1 MINLFQLLKKHEKS
15 LTEGF
20 ENKKY
25 WETREDNRFER
36 NVIGPDGNYYDQEVT
51 IQGFVDKIR
60 NLQYVQFVIVRDN
73 TGKVQVTIEK
83 NEENIELSKVN
94 ILD

>member
-25 WETREDNRFER
+25 WETNKDNCFER
-36 NVIGPDGNYYDQEVT
+36 NVIGPDGNYYDQEALYES
-51 IQGFVDKIR
+51 IKESDRKRLLKFG
-60 NLQYVQFVIVRDN
+60 
-73 TGKVQVTIEK
+73 
-83 NEENIELSKVN
+83 
-94 ILD
+94 